1 MSKVL
6 NLFKVI
12 MLIPIYI
19 VLTLFDFVLGGARKM
34 FKVTQNRDL
43 LPYIFWIILLFPLVV
58 VIGVLVAFGLLAGSV
73 GDGMSEGVAGMGSR
87 PSHEGY
93 APYRGNWDRDYK
105 NY

>member
-1 MSKVL
+1 MNKVL
-6 NLFKVI
+6 HVFKVI

-58 VIGVLVAFGLLAGSV
+58 VIGVLVALGILAGSV
-73 GDGMSEGVAGMGSR
+73 GDGMSEGMAGMDSR

-93 APYRGNWDRDYK
+93 AQF
-105 NY
+105 

>member
-34 FKVTQNRDL
+34 FKVTKNRDL

-58 VIGVLVAFGLLAGSV
+58 VIGILVAFGILAGSV
-73 GDGMSEGVAGMGSR
+73 GDGMSEGMAGMGSR

-93 APYRGNWDRDYK
+93 A
-105 NY
+105 

>member
-1 MSKVL
+1 
-6 NLFKVI
+6 
-12 MLIPIYI
+12 
-19 VLTLFDFVLGGARKM
+19 M

-58 VIGVLVAFGLLAGSV
+58 VIGVLVAFGILAGSV

-93 APYRGNWDRDYK
+93 AQF
-105 NY
+105 

>member
-34 FKVTQNRDL
+34 FKVTKNRDL

-73 GDGMSEGVAGMGSR
+73 GDGMSEGVAGMGSS
-87 PSHEGY
+87 PSHTGY
-93 APYRGNWDRDYK
+93 AQF
-105 NY
+105 